1 MSKMGFVISV
11 TSLAVSALMVVA
23 VFSTLAVAPVATD
36 AIGGLAISLATVV
49 GFAAGED
56 PRFLKKEMILLK
68 NWTNFSL
75 KEGGLFV
82 ISFNPGDESVD
93 SAF

>member
-11 TSLAVSALMVVA
+11 TSLAVSVLMVVA

-36 AIGGLAISLATVV
+36 VIGGLGISLATGI

-68 NWTNFSL
+68 NWTTFSL
-75 KEGGLFV
+75 KEGLFV